1 MGTCQCTQK
10 DIEQA
15 KISNVNVDDLNTN
28 TNSKHYKK
36 QQTVQTNLD
45 NDKSQSKYSPLSPKR
60 ELNEIQN
67 MTLKQ
72 ISPSKIKNRNN
83 INIILLGGASVGK
96 SSFLIKLTES
106 TFEKLYIPTIC
117 RDIRSKVIS
126 YNTHN
131 FKFHFT
137 DTATNDYKED
147 YTKEYQDSDFFL
159 VFYDVTDANSFKEAQ
174 KIIDK
179 EIKKYHAM
187 YSNISNIILV
197 GNKNDELRKN
207 VNTDEVT
214 KYCSSNNI
222 QFFEISVKTNK
233 NMNAMMQTIVK
244 AFDNIAYP

>member
-1 MGTCQCTQK
+1 M
-10 DIEQA
+10 
-15 KISNVNVDDLNTN
+15 
-28 TNSKHYKK
+28 
-36 QQTVQTNLD
+36 
-45 NDKSQSKYSPLSPKR
+45 
-60 ELNEIQN
+60 
-67 MTLKQ
+67 
-72 ISPSKIKNRNN
+72 
-83 INIILLGGASVGK
+83 
-96 SSFLIKLTES
+96 
-106 TFEKLYIPTIC
+106 
-117 RDIRSKVIS
+117 
-126 YNTHN
+126 
-131 FKFHFT
+131 
-137 DTATNDYKED
+137 
-147 YTKEYQDSDFFL
+147 
-159 VFYDVTDANSFKEAQ
+159 FYDVTDANSFKEAQ